1 MKRCG
6 LLKQDAKWNRLGRMP
21 TYEYKARDEKGRE
34 RTGIVD
40 AVSEEVAADLLKD
53 YKLTV
58 ISLKLKKEGI
68 KLEKI
73 FSIFGGVSAKEK
85 VVFSRQL
92 ATMINSGLPIVQALR
107 ILQEQVEKRQFKE
120 VIFDLANQVEGGSTF
135 SAALAKYPKVFSKVY
150 INLIKSGEVSGKLDE
165 VLLRL
170 AEQLEKDYDLK
181 SKIKGAMYYPAFII
195 IALVLV
201 AIVMIIFVIP
211 QLESLFREAGTE
223 LPFLTRILLAVSSFI
238 KNYWWLV
245 LVVIIGSIFGLKAVI
260 DTKEG
265 RKFWDETKIR
275 LPVFGSLSK
284 KMYMARFTRTL
295 ATLIAGGLPILDA
308 LNITSEVIGN
318 VVYQEGIEEAASQ
331 VESGVPM
338 AAPLRRNKNFPIMV
352 SQMISV
358 GEQTGK
364 VDEILNKLADFFD
377 SEVANMVK
385 ALSSLIEPILII
397 IMGIGVAILVLA
409 IIMPI
414 YNLAQVIT

>member
-1 MKRCG
+1 
-6 LLKQDAKWNRLGRMP
+6 MP

-40 AVSEEVAADLLKD
+40 AISEEVAADLLKD

-58 ISLKLKKEGI
+58 VSLNPRKEKLQLD
-68 KLEKI
+68 KLL
-73 FSIFGGVSAKEK
+73 SIFGKVSAKEK

-92 ATMINSGLPIVQALR
+92 ATMINAGLPIVQGLR
-107 ILQEQVEKRQFKE
+107 ILQEQVEKKQFKE
-120 VIFDLANQVEGGSTF
+120 VIFELANQVEGGSTF
-135 SAALAKYPKVFSKVY
+135 SSALAKYPKVFSNVY

-170 AEQLEKDYDLK
+170 AEQVEKDYDLQ
-181 SKIKGAMYYPAFII
+181 SKVKGAMYYPAFII
-195 IALVLV
+195 IALLLV
-201 AIVMIIFVIP
+201 GTVMIVFVIP
-211 QLESLFREAGTE
+211 QLESLFKEAGTE
-223 LPFLTRILLAVSSFI
+223 LPFLTRMLLGLSKFI
-238 KNYWWLV
+238 KNFWWLV
-245 LVVIIGSIFGLKAVI
+245 IAVIITMIFGIKALI
-260 DTKEG
+260 GTKEG

-275 LPVFGSLSK
+275 LPVFGPLSK
-284 KMYMARFTRTL
+284 KIYMARFTRTL

-308 LNITSEVIGN
+308 LNITSDVIGN
-318 VVYQEGIEEAASQ
+318 VVYKEGIDEAASQ

-364 VDEILNKLADFFD
+364 VDEILNKLGDFFD
-377 SEVANMVK
+377 NEVENMVK

-414 YNLAQVIT
+414 YNLAQVIA